1 MDQVNDRLQP
11 LQMWDVAA
19 IHAAAVQILS
29 QTGMHIDS
37 PVVQKLMQQHGF
49 ETDGPIV
56 FFTEERIQRALES
69 AGRAFTLLARNPER
83 NIAFDTDTCAVGT
96 GRAAIFMMAPDGTRR
111 SATAEDCINS
121 FKLSHNLDI
130 ITILGCLVIPTEL
143 PADRIWP
150 FIMAAQ
156 LLNSDKPAI
165 VMDEISIEL
174 LCNAFE
180 VTPERMKADADKG
193 LAYGHSTINVISPLT
208 LGREQGELLLTFA
221 EHGFAICIS
230 PTPAA
235 GSTGPCTLAGT
246 LTLQHSEFLGLL
258 VLTQLVRPGLP
269 VFYST
274 FPASSDMRTMG
285 VAYGS
290 PEARLMEVGAAQ
302 IAKSFNLLT
311 RGNVGLTDSQ
321 ISDFQGGAEA
331 MFNFTSAIRAKIN
344 YLPGC
349 GHLASFAA
357 ASFEKMLLDA
367 ELAAYVMR
375 YCEPITVNA
384 DTLAVDVIQQVGPRG
399 NFVTQKHTFE
409 HFRSEFYHPYIF
421 SRQTYESWA
430 KERNTAALA
439 ARNTLE
445 RILERYPPPPIDPG
459 LERYL
464 NAVLQA

>member
-1 MDQVNDRLQP
+1 MEPSCDRLQP

-19 IHAAAVQILS
+19 IHAAAIQILCR
-29 QTGMHIDS
+29 TGMHMDS
-37 PVVQKLMQQHGF
+37 PSIQRLMKQHGF
-49 ETDGPIV
+49 KTDGPIV
-56 FFTEERIQRALES
+56 FFTEESIQRALES

-83 NIAFDTDTCAVGT
+83 NIAFDIDTCAVGT
-96 GRAAIFMMAPDGTRR
+96 GRAAVFMMAPDGTRR
-111 SATAEDCINS
+111 SATTQDCIDT

-130 ITILGCLVIPTEL
+130 ITMLGCLVMPTDV
-143 PADRIWP
+143 PTDRVWP
-150 FIMAAQ
+150 VIMAAQ

-165 VMDEISIEL
+165 VMDHTGIEL
-174 LCNAFE
+174 LSRAFE
-180 VTPERMKADADKG
+180 VTPQRMKADADKG
-193 LAYGHSTINVISPLT
+193 LAYAHTTINVISPLM

-290 PEARLMEVGAAQ
+290 PEARTMEVGAAQ

-311 RGNVGLTDSQ
+311 RGNIGLTDSQ

-331 MFNFTSAIRAKIN
+331 MFNAASAIRAKIN

-357 ASFEKMLLDA
+357 ASKEKLLLDA
-367 ELAAYVMR
+367 ELAAYVLR
-375 YCEPITVNA
+375 YCEPIPVNA
-384 DTLAVDVIQQVGPRG
+384 DTLAVDVIQTVGPRG
-399 NFVTQKHTFE
+399 NFVTHKHTFE
-409 HFRSEFYHPYIF
+409 HFRTEFYHPYIF
-421 SRQTYESWA
+421 SRQTYEKWA
-430 KERNTAALA
+430 REGNTAVLA
-439 ARNTLE
+439 ARNMLE
-445 RILERYPPPPIDPG
+445 RILNRYPPPPTDPDLVRFLKG
-459 LERYL
+459 VMK
-464 NAVLQA
+464 A

>member
-1 MDQVNDRLQP
+1 MDQVNDRLQS

-19 IHAAAVQILS
+19 IHSAAIQILC

-37 PVVQKLMQQHGF
+37 PVVRKLVKRHGF
-49 ETDGPIV
+49 DIEGPIV
-56 FFTEERIQRALES
+56 FFTEESIQRALES
-69 AGRAFTLLARNPER
+69 AGREFTLLARNPER

-96 GRAAIFMMAPDGTRR
+96 GRGAVFVMEPDGTRR
-111 SATAEDCINS
+111 SATTDDCVNV
-121 FKLSHNLDI
+121 FKLAHNLDV
-130 ITILGCLVIPTEL
+130 ITILGNLVIPGDI
-143 PADRIWP
+143 PADRTDRY
-150 FIMAAQ
+150 IMAAQ
-156 LLNSDKPAI
+156 LLHSDKPVIAI
-165 VMDEISIEL
+165 NDTSIEL
-174 LCNAFE
+174 LAKAFE
-180 VTPERMKADADKG
+180 VTPQRMKRDADAG
-193 LAYGHSTINVISPLT
+193 LAYAHTTINVISPLM

-235 GSTGPCTLAGT
+235 GTTGPCTLAGN

-331 MFNFTSAIRAKIN
+331 MFNFTSAMRAKIN

-367 ELAAYVMR
+367 ELAAYLMR
-375 YCEPITVNA
+375 YCEPIIVNA
-384 DTLAVDVIQQVGPRG
+384 DTLAVEVIQQVGPRG

-439 ARNTLE
+439 ARDTLS
-445 RILERYPPPPIDPG
+445 RILDRYPPPPIDPG

-464 NAVLQA
+464 KTVLQG